1 MSFRVGAARGLL
13 AAGAEYTRVRMSPPA
28 CIFCR
33 IAQHEIP
40 ARTVFEDD
48 DVIAFHDLSPQ
59 APVHA
64 LVIPKAHVTSLD
76 ELTPEHGALHL
87 ALLQG
92 ARRAAREL
100 GLSDGGYRVVANTGR
115 DGGQSVFHL
124 HLHVLGGRQLGW
136 PPG

>member
-1 MSFRVGAARGLL
+1 
-13 AAGAEYTRVRMSPPA
+13 MSPPA

-33 IAQHEIP
+33 IAKHEIP
-40 ARTVFEDD
+40 ARVVLEDD

-64 LVIPKAHVTSLD
+64 LVIPKAHVVSLD

-87 ALLQG
+87 SLLQG
-92 ARRAAREL
+92 ARRVAREL
-100 GLSDGGYRVVANTGR
+100 GLTEGGYRVVANTGR

-124 HLHVLGGRQLGW
+124 HLHVLGGRPLGW

>member
-1 MSFRVGAARGLL
+1 MSN
-13 AAGAEYTRVRMSPPA
+13 PA

-33 IAQHEIP
+33 IAKKEIP
-40 ARTVFEDD
+40 AKTLFEDD
-48 DVIAFHDLSPQ
+48 RVIAFHDLSPQ

-64 LVIPKAHVTSLD
+64 LVIPKTHVVSLD
-76 ELTPEHGALHL
+76 DLSPEHGELHA

-92 ARRAAREL
+92 ARRVARDL
-100 GLSDGGYRVVANTGR
+100 GLAESGYRLVANTGR

-124 HLHVLGGRQLGW
+124 HFHVLGGRPLGW